1 MILGNGFSAY
11 NWIGPLRNDMDIF
24 QTAEGDGT
32 VLHQQQAKYL
42 LKQFKK
48 SISSFS
54 GIPTFS
60 RILTK
65 RIYVVFW
72 TSDVVYIIG
81 NESSDL

>member
-1 MILGNGFSAY
+1 
-11 NWIGPLRNDMDIF
+11 MDVF

-54 GIPTFS
+54 G
-60 RILTK
+60 
-65 RIYVVFW
+65 
-72 TSDVVYIIG
+72 
-81 NESSDL
+81 